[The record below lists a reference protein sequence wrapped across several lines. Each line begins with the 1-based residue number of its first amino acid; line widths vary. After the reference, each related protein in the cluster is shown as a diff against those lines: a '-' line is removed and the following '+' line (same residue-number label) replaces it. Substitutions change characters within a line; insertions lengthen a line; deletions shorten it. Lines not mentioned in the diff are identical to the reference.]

1 MISVSEAVENRKSI
15 RAFIDKPVNDEIIIR
30 ILEKSGRSPSGGN
43 LQPWKIYILNGQ
55 TMNDFLSFQKD
66 WKGTAHPEYPIYP
79 SKLKEPYRTSR
90 FELSLIHI

>member
-15 RAFIDKPVNDEIIIR
+15 RSFIDKPVNDEIIIR

-55 TMNDFLSFQKD
+55 
-66 WKGTAHPEYPIYP
+66 
-79 SKLKEPYRTSR
+79 R
-90 FELSLIHI
+90 

>member
-1 MISVSEAVENRKSI
+1 MISVSEAVEKRKSI
-15 RAFIDKPVNDEIIIR
+15 RSFNDKPVSDEIIIK

-66 WKGTAHPEYPIYP
+66 WKGTDHPEYPIYP
-79 SKLKEPYRTSR
+79 STVSYTHLTLPTI
-90 FELSLIHI
+90 LLV